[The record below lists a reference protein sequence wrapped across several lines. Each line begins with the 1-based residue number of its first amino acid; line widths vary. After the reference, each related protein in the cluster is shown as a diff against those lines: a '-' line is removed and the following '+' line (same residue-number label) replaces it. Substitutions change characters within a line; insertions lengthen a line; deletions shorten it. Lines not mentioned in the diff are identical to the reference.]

1 MAGLNLSFMAKSTV
15 KSDYVDELLEITRTQ
30 ANKLTV
36 KQLRQLVAKY
46 ALS

>member
-1 MAGLNLSFMAKSTV
+1 MAGSNLSFMAKSKLKT
-15 KSDYVDELLEITRTQ
+15 DYIDELCEITRTQ

-46 ALS
+46 ALG

>member
-1 MAGLNLSFMAKSTV
+1 MAGLNLSSMAKSKV
-15 KSDYVDELLEITRTQ
+15 KSDYVDELLEITRTR